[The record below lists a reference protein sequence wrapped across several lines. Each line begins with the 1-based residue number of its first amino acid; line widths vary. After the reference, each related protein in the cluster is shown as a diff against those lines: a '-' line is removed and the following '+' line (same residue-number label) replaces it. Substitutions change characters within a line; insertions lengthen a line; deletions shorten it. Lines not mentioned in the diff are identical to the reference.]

1 LTTSRNVQRSRLRV
15 ETRTDGESPVAVK
28 LALDYTLLEPPAE
41 LLQLKR
47 LIEKATPQVTAGPE
61 PLQIEG
67 EAIEE
72 SEQDHQVCL
81 PQRCDFIR

>member
-1 LTTSRNVQRSRLRV
+1 MSSVSGCGWRPGLTV
-15 ETRTDGESPVAVK
+15 SPVAVK

-81 PQRCDFIR
+81 PQRCDFILAYCTPC

>member
-1 LTTSRNVQRSRLRV
+1 M

-72 SEQDHQVCL
+72 SEQDHQVPAAAL
-81 PQRCDFIR
+81 RFYTERIARHVDPLGQA

>member
-1 LTTSRNVQRSRLRV
+1 LRV

-67 EAIEE
+67 EAM
-72 SEQDHQVCL
+72 VCL
-81 PQRCDFIR
+81 PQRCDFIRSVLHAMLTPSIRREPVGW

>member
-1 LTTSRNVQRSRLRV
+1 M

-67 EAIEE
+67 EAI
-72 SEQDHQVCL
+72 SVCL
-81 PQRCDFIR
+81 PQRCDFIRSVLHAMFTPSIRREPVGW